1 MSLASVSTVAISLL
15 ILAIFGTIAFNL
27 QHIARTVESRVEVV
41 AFLNEGFDL
50 GKRDAFMKRVRAIE
64 GVGEARFVTR
74 KEALE
79 RLRRQ
84 FGEQKDLLAAVEED
98 NPLRDSVEVRIPD
111 PKRIDAVAGEL
122 RRLEDVEKVVYQR
135 DTVRRLYRITGA
147 LRALGVFL
155 AAVTGLATLLII
167 SNTIRISV
175 FSRRREIA
183 IMKLVGATDAFIRWP
198 FVLEGAFL
206 GSVGA
211 LVAAAAAW
219 FGYVWLVDRIAA
231 TLPFIPT
238 LAPQPFLWNL
248 ARVLLAMGLL
258 VGAGGSVLSV
268 RRHLRV

>member
-1 MSLASVSTVAISLL
+1 M
-15 ILAIFGTIAFNL
+15 G
-27 QHIARTVESRVEVV
+27 RTLRSR
-41 AFLNEGFDL
+41 
-50 GKRDAFMKRVRAIE
+50 
-64 GVGEARFVTR
+64 
-74 KEALE
+74 
-79 RLRRQ
+79 
-84 FGEQKDLLAAVEED
+84 ED
-98 NPLRDSVEVRIPD
+98 
-111 PKRIDAVAGEL
+111 
-122 RRLEDVEKVVYQR
+122 
-135 DTVRRLYRITGA
+135 A